1 MVLQTKSSSDQDVY
15 HVKLLLLNFARFF
28 FFFLEGLD
36 ILAF

>member
-28 FFFLEGLD
+28 FFLEGLD